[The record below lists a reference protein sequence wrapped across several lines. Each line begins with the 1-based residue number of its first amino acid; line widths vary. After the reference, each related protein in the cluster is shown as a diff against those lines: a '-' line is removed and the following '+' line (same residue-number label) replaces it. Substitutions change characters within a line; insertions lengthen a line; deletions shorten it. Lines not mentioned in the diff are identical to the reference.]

1 MNKSI
6 FIHDGK
12 TRTQFKNSTE
22 GFNYLRDH
30 DIDFSKCTFYPSNNN
45 KPDIYGS
52 IKIFKTPKIQIKDR
66 YKYLTKEEYH
76 EVEVESDSIKYEQD
90 ELIDF
95 ENYSNYESESESE
108 YSETEL
114 LNSWE

>member
-1 MNKSI
+1 M

-12 TRTQFKNSTE
+12 THTHFKNPKE

-30 DIDFSKCTFYPSNNN
+30 DIDLSKCTFYPSNNN
-45 KPDIYGS
+45 SPDIYGS

-66 YKYLTKEEYH
+66 YKYLTKEEYYEE
-76 EVEVESDSIKYEQD
+76 EVDSDFIKYEPD

-95 ENYSNYESESESE
+95 ENYSNYESDSESD
-108 YSETEL
+108 YSEIEL
-114 LNSWE
+114 LNHRE